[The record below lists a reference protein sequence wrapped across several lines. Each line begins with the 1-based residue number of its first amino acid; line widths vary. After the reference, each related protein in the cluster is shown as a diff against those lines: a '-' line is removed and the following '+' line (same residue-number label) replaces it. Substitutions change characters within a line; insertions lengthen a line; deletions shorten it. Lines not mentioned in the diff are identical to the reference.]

1 MSFFQRKSTAKEPF
15 SVQKFN
21 QQLYDS
27 VEFTFP
33 NDIWIKAELE
43 SMTVSRSGHAYIDL
57 TDEVEDINTQ
67 AIIYSGQLKKIQSKL
82 IASGAMELQEGHVF
96 TFKGKVGVYVR
107 GGKVQLNINDVD
119 VSHALGEKAILK
131 QKLIEM
137 LKKTGEIDINKQLP
151 LPTFPLSIALFTAKN
166 SAACADFCDEIDRS
180 GIGFNVDLYGI
191 PVQGATA
198 PVTIS
203 KKIANVTHT
212 VGSWEKYDLAVMIRG
227 GGSQNDLS
235 AFDSEIVVKA
245 VVNSELPFF
254 VGIGHEID
262 TSVVDLVANSSYKTP
277 TATAQAIVEG
287 VRFEWELRT
296 NKIHDYFQ
304 TIRIGLEEQKSILAQ
319 NSQQL
324 TYRLKAAMASSNHK
338 LESYATQISHVKGVL
353 KNQHNLLKQK
363 QTDIA
368 LSFKHLEKR
377 ENEQLLNKVER
388 LKQVSK
394 QLLSHI
400 EKLEH
405 KKDLVKLS
413 DPKLVLKR
421 GFALVKTNNSYQ
433 PNASKIE
440 LNQELEIIMQDGK
453 IAASVKKIKIDK
465 EDNE

>member
-180 GIGFNVDLYGI
+180 GIGFNVDLYDI

-262 TSVVDLVANSSYKTP
+262 TSVVDLVANS
-277 TATAQAIVEG
+277 
-287 VRFEWELRT
+287 
-296 NKIHDYFQ
+296 
-304 TIRIGLEEQKSILAQ
+304 
-319 NSQQL
+319 
-324 TYRLKAAMASSNHK
+324 
-338 LESYATQISHVKGVL
+338 
-353 KNQHNLLKQK
+353 
-363 QTDIA
+363 
-368 LSFKHLEKR
+368 
-377 ENEQLLNKVER
+377 
-388 LKQVSK
+388 
-394 QLLSHI
+394 
-400 EKLEH
+400 
-405 KKDLVKLS
+405 
-413 DPKLVLKR
+413 
-421 GFALVKTNNSYQ
+421 
-433 PNASKIE
+433 
-440 LNQELEIIMQDGK
+440 
-453 IAASVKKIKIDK
+453 
-465 EDNE
+465 